1 MAFQSITSGS
11 YTVHPSANDVASTTG
26 DGSYVKET
34 ILTDLL
40 DAIASGDWIVQG
52 FGYNTSSGLTATFDG
67 GQAVIGGYL
76 ISRSGTFNLTL
87 TDGAGPGLPANNHVY
102 LTFSVDSNDNVD
114 SWGVEVNTTGTAP
127 TGVPGYAKLAIIEVE
142 SGAVTD
148 VDESMAPTTHPLD
161 NSAAGD
167 LSLVYAIIF

>member
-40 DAIASGDWIVQG
+40 DAIASGDWIVDG

-67 GQAVIGGYL
+67 GTAVIGGYL
-76 ISRSGTFNLTL
+76 VSRSGTFNFTL
-87 TDGAGPGLPANNHVY
+87 ADGTGPGLPSNNHVY
-102 LTFSVDSNDNVD
+102 LTFAVDSNDNVT
-114 SWGVEVNTTGTAP
+114 SWGVEVNTSGTPP
-127 TGVPGYAKLAIIEVE
+127 TGVPGYVKLAVIEVE
-142 SGAVTD
+142 SGTVQD

-161 NSAAGD
+161 NASVGD